1 MKGKRMPVGES
12 RPPGDEVAAPNV
24 PNASGESGRVAW
36 EELLGHEVRVLKDGC
51 VIRTGFV
58 DAVTVGADGL
68 WIAAEGVE
76 ARAFFEKAR
85 GHVVLPTTQ
94 PPVPIVHYIASFV

>member
-1 MKGKRMPVGES
+1 MPVGDEN
-12 RPPGDEVAAPNV
+12 RPVSEEDGAPDV
-24 PNASGESGRVAW
+24 PNTSCEWGTVAW
-36 EELLGHEVRVLKDGC
+36 EELLGHEVHVLNDGH

-85 GHVVLPTTQ
+85 GHVVLPTTH
-94 PPVPIVHYIASFV
+94 PPMPIVHYIPSFA

>member
-1 MKGKRMPVGES
+1 V
-12 RPPGDEVAAPNV
+12 GDEHRPANDEAGALNVAD
-24 PNASGESGRVAW
+24 SYIERGTVAW